1 MITPFLVSRSK
12 ILELSQYLFF
22 FFRSLLSATCVFVSM
37 VEVVGQEDV
46 MVGIAAV
53 VVAAVEVVVEEK
65 VQVEV
70 LDLEGMEDLVVE
82 LVGVALEE
90 VE

>member
-1 MITPFLVSRSK
+1 MDHTFLGKHEK
-12 ILELSQYLFF
+12 IVKVKAFIF
-22 FFRSLLSATCVFVSM
+22 FFRSFFSASCVFVSM
-37 VEVVGQEDV
+37 VELVGQEDV
-46 MVGIAAV
+46 MVGIAGV
-53 VVAAVEVVVEEK
+53 VVAAAEVVVEEE

>member
-1 MITPFLVSRSK
+1 
-12 ILELSQYLFF
+12 
-22 FFRSLLSATCVFVSM
+22 M
-37 VEVVGQEDV
+37 VEVLGQKDV

-90 VE
+90 VD